1 MIGAPSDLKAMTT
14 TAVHYARLPSTA
26 FAGTLGF
33 GESAD
38 LLQLESRILGAVD
51 QLVEDLGAETIVDL
65 LDDFISDAPVRLRE
79 LDALATRP
87 DQLEIFRRTAH
98 SFKGAAGIF
107 GLADLVQLSL
117 ELEMATPVG
126 SPRDSVLVD
135 RVGEL
140 RCRFHESLPSLRS
153 VRRQLQSRI

>member
-1 MIGAPSDLKAMTT
+1 MTT
-14 TAVHYARLPSTA
+14 TAVRYARLPSTA

-33 GESAD
+33 GEGTD

-65 LDDFISDAPVRLRE
+65 LDDFISDAPARLRE

-117 ELEMATPVG
+117 ELEMSTSG
-126 SPRDSVLVD
+126 DSVLVD